1 MNLQDVE
8 RYLFDTVPF
17 NTPVIVDAETISFD
31 DKVGGFL
38 PYHGHRIAMLGIKW
52 VGQPPITLALRH
64 AVEYNSTKLLPLQ
77 DTVALLVEW
86 AQYVETY
93 WNSNPK
99 FDMRFLAQEGIVF
112 TNRNFKA
119 IDLQVI
125 GRLEHNSHF
134 SYSLEE
140 SAKREHVELK
150 KSALVKTWLDQ
161 AKTKDY
167 GKIPLDMLE
176 EYLIGDL
183 IATEQSI
190 TSLYKKL
197 KDRANEMGQ

>member
-1 MNLQDVE
+1 MNLTEIE
-8 RYLFDTVPF
+8 RYLFDTVPLD
-17 NTPVIVDAETISFD
+17 TPVIIDAETISFD

-52 VGQPPITLALRH
+52 VGQPPIVLPLRH
-64 AVEYNSTKLLPLQ
+64 AVEYNSNKLLPLE
-77 DTVALLVEW
+77 DTISLLVEW
-86 AQYVETY
+86 ARYVETY

-99 FDMRFLAQEGIVF
+99 FDMRFLIQEGIAF
-112 TNRNFKA
+112 TNAKFRA
-119 IDLQVI
+119 IDLAVV

-140 SAKREHVELK
+140 SAKREKVELK
-150 KSALVKTWLDQ
+150 KSALVKTWLEQ
-161 AKTKDY
+161 AGTKDY

-183 IATEQSI
+183 VSTEQTI
-190 TSLYKKL
+190 QSLL
-197 KDRANEMGQ
+197 KQLKERSNEVG

>member
-1 MNLQDVE
+1 MNLQELE

-17 NTPVIVDAETISFD
+17 DTPVIVDAETISWD
-31 DKVGGFL
+31 DKSPAYL
-38 PYHGHRIAMLGIKW
+38 PYQGHRIAMLGVKW
-52 VGQPPITLALRH
+52 IGHPPAILPLRH
-64 AVEYNSTKLLPLQ
+64 AVEYNSSKLMPLEA
-77 DTVALLVEW
+77 TLNLLREW
-86 AQYVETY
+86 AQRVEVY

-99 FDMRFLAQEGIVF
+99 FDMRFLIQDGIVF
-112 TNRNFKA
+112 THSNFKA
-119 IDLQVI
+119 IDLAMV

-140 SAKREHVELK
+140 VAKRENVALK

-183 IATEQSI
+183 DSTEQAIKSL
-190 TSLYKKL
+190 LYKL
-197 KDRANEMGQ
+197 ETRQ